1 MPDSVPK
8 GEREER
14 ARRAIALAAETR
26 AAYLAAQTG
35 TVQEVLFES
44 RLGRTPNDCETEL
57 LPGLEGQILR
67 AEITGVRKGRLT
79 LKPASAEGEA
89 GA

>member
-14 ARRAIALAAETR
+14 ARRAIALAAETQV
-26 AAYLAAQTG
+26 AFLAAQTG

-57 LPGLEGQILR
+57 LPGCEGEIVA
-67 AEITGVRKGRLT
+67 AEITGVRSGRLT
-79 LKPASAEGEA
+79 LRPK
-89 GA
+89 